1 MRSNLPTTNTEYVL
15 SNSESIVS
23 TTDLKG
29 NITYANP
36 YFVRVSGFT
45 NEELIGAP
53 QNILR
58 HPDMPA
64 EAFQD
69 LWHTIQGGN
78 SWTGMVKNRR
88 KNGDFYWVSAN
99 VTPVMEAGRIVG
111 YMSVRVKPNRGDVD
125 AAEALYREL
134 KGRNRKRKTIK
145 QGKVVGAGFHSR
157 LAHIRHWS
165 LSWRT
170 NLCMGSITLL
180 FLALALLPFIS
191 SARVAANM
199 TLLNT
204 ILGSTGLLF
213 GCAYWLSVQKLVLN
227 PLYQARL
234 ACQTMAG
241 GDLTFQ
247 INTSR
252 QDEIGQLLQSLRQ
265 LGVNLR
271 SIVADVR
278 SNFDEIGTATQQIA
292 AGNLDLSSRT
302 EAQASALEET
312 ASSMEELAAT
322 VQQNSHNATR
332 GSKLASEALRVASDG
347 GQVVASVV
355 HTMAEIGAAS
365 KKAADI
371 IGIIEEIAFQTNIL
385 ALNAAVEAARAGEQG
400 RGFAVVATEVRNLA
414 QRSASAAKEIK
425 GMLAVSAT
433 KVSAGVALAERAGNT
448 MDDMINS
455 VRRVTDI
462 MSEIASATAEQNAG
476 IAQVNTAV
484 LEMDEVTQQNAAL
497 VEEAAAA
504 AVSLEEKTGN
514 VAQALEVFKLV
525 RQGEQG
531 PGQFTRAP
539 SRLLAA
545 GWPLPPTVPVTRIRQ
560 FIDRANPL
568 AASQI

>member
-1 MRSNLPTTNTEYVL
+1 MRNNLPITNTEYDL
-15 SNSESIVS
+15 STSETIVS

-45 NEELIGAP
+45 KEELIGAP

-58 HPDMPA
+58 HPDMPV
-64 EAFQD
+64 EAFAD
-69 LWHTIQGGN
+69 LWHTIQRGQ
-78 SWTGMVKNRR
+78 SWTGMVKNRC

-111 YMSVRVKPNRGDVD
+111 YMSVRVKPSRGEVD

-134 KGRNRKRKTIK
+134 KAGNPKKLTIN
-145 QGKVVGAGFHSR
+145 QGEVVGAGLRSH
-157 LAHIRHWS
+157 LANIRHLS

-170 NLCMGSITLL
+170 KLCMGSITLM
-180 FLALALLPFIS
+180 FLALALISFVS
-191 SARVAANM
+191 SARVVANM
-199 TLLNT
+199 GLLNA
-204 ILGSTGLLF
+204 ILGSTGLLLA
-213 GCAYWLSVQKLVLN
+213 CAYWISVQKLVLN
-227 PLYQARL
+227 PLHQARL

-241 GDLTFQ
+241 GDMTFQ
-247 INTSR
+247 TNTSR
-252 QDEIGQLLQSLRQ
+252 KDEMGQMLRSLRQ

-271 SIVADVR
+271 SIVGDVR
-278 SNFDEIGTATQQIA
+278 SNFEEIGTATRQIA
-292 AGNLDLSSRT
+292 AGNMDLSGRT
-302 EAQASALEET
+302 EAQASALEQT

-322 VQQNSHNATR
+322 VQQNSHNATQA
-332 GSKLASEALRVASDG
+332 SKMASEALRVASEG

-355 HTMAEIGAAS
+355 HTMSEIGEAS
-365 KKAADI
+365 KKVADI
-371 IGIIEEIAFQTNIL
+371 IGIIEGIAFQTNIL

-400 RGFAVVATEVRNLA
+400 RGFAVVATEVRNLS

-425 GMLAVSAT
+425 EMLAVSAT

-448 MDDMINS
+448 MDDMISS

-462 MSEIASATAEQNAG
+462 MSEIASATAEQSAG

-504 AVSLEEKTGN
+504 AVSLEEQTGN
-514 VAQALEVFKLV
+514 VVQALEVFKLV

-531 PGQFTRAP
+531 LAQFTRAP
-539 SRLLAA
+539 SSKLAVSRT
-545 GWPLPPTVPVTRIRQ
+545 LPRSVPRDTNLTIYRQ
-560 FIDRANPL
+560 SKPAR
-568 AASQI
+568 